1 VRNWHHFSGRCH
13 TESPCCRDPLPS
25 QVSTPIAPAE
35 SWHAPPRPLVDLQA
49 TDQVTLNSKAP
60 LQLGGPTGEVAGE
73 VASHEV
79 ALLTDVGI

>member
-1 VRNWHHFSGRCH
+1 MDAHCWDVH
-13 TESPCCRDPLPS
+13 P
-25 QVSTPIAPAE
+25 VA
-35 SWHAPPRPLVDLQA
+35 LVDLQA